1 MSVART
7 VLLKISDNQW
17 LRANGTRLP
26 FVRRAVSRFMPGE
39 SFDDM
44 LGAAKAT
51 AAGGIRAVFTR
62 LGENVNDLAEA
73 DAVARHYLEVIDRIR
88 AINLACEPSIKLTQL
103 GLDIDR
109 DFAYGH
115 LRDLAARTQAAGSYL
130 WIDMEQSPYV
140 DVTLELTRRLR
151 QEFPAI
157 GVCLQAYLFRT
168 REDLEDITSRGIGVR
183 LVKGAYNEPATVAF
197 PKKSD
202 VDANYLALA
211 QLLLAPAARAAGA
224 RAVFGTHDL
233 QLVEYQN
240 VAKLEQLA
248 NHYEGS
254 LQRSII
260 SSALASRGEDA
271 GTMDRH
277 IEEAIMWQMPKI
289 DKHVWVLDTSVTL
302 APLMGL
308 LGTIIGMVHAF
319 DILGT
324 SGTGGAAT
332 RMVTGGIAE
341 ALVATGAG
349 LFIAIIAVLFLNDF
363 NKRVRLALHQMDL
376 LKVMVINRFFGGG
389 SAHQGVSVRDAHAA
403 SAAAIKAGRGV

>member
-233 QLVEYQN
+233 QLVETIRQHAQSIGLKPAEYEFHMLYGIQKPAQLRLAQDGALVRVLIAYGEYWFPWYMRRLAERPAN
-240 VAKLEQLA
+240 VWFVAK
-248 NHYEGS
+248 S
-254 LQRSII
+254 L
-260 SSALASRGEDA
+260 
-271 GTMDRH
+271 
-277 IEEAIMWQMPKI
+277 
-289 DKHVWVLDTSVTL
+289 
-302 APLMGL
+302 
-308 LGTIIGMVHAF
+308 
-319 DILGT
+319 
-324 SGTGGAAT
+324 
-332 RMVTGGIAE
+332 
-341 ALVATGAG
+341 
-349 LFIAIIAVLFLNDF
+349 
-363 NKRVRLALHQMDL
+363 
-376 LKVMVINRFFGGG
+376 FG
-389 SAHQGVSVRDAHAA
+389 
-403 SAAAIKAGRGV
+403 